1 MNIGQQ
7 ILFLLSALGAVN
19 AIILSLYLFF
29 NKKKRSLSTIFLGIL
44 LLTLSLRVIKSVFI
58 YFNPQLDKI
67 LVQIG
72 LTACFFI
79 GPSLYYF
86 VRSVLGKVERMP
98 RSWKWSLGLQAGLIF
113 LIGVIW
119 PYSIYL
125 KVWKVMAY
133 VIYVQ
138 WFAYVVA
145 SGYAV
150 WPSLKLFFTDRSL
163 LTGAA
168 RYALMVYSGNTI
180 IFAFYLAAI
189 IFLMRDIYIM
199 GPVSL
204 TFLLYLNIVMLFF
217 GKGLDNNNAG
227 KVEKKKIATDDALL
241 WIDRLEKVIG
251 EKALYKDPNLKLH
264 ELAQHI
270 NISAHQLSQLLNDN
284 IGKSFSTYINEYR
297 IREACR
303 LITSSDH
310 LTIEAIGYEV
320 GYNSKSTFYTAF
332 KKVMDTTPSLYK
344 EGLAKII

>member
-44 LLTLSLRVIKSVFI
+44 LLTLSLRVIKSVFV

-86 VRSVLGKVERMP
+86 LRSVMGKVEKMP
-98 RSWKWSLGLQAGLIF
+98 TSWKWSLGIQAGLILF
-113 LIGVIW
+113 IGVVW
-119 PYSIYL
+119 PYAIYL
-125 KVWKVMAY
+125 KVWKAMAY
-133 VIYVQ
+133 IIYVQ
-138 WFAYVVA
+138 WFAYVIA
-145 SGYAV
+145 SGYVV
-150 WPSLKLFFTDRSL
+150 WHPLKTFFTARHQ
-163 LTGAA
+163 LTHSE
-168 RYALMVYSGNTI
+168 RYALMVFSGNTI
-180 IFAFYLAAI
+180 IFAFYLVAI
-189 IFLMRDIYIM
+189 IFLLSHIYIM

-217 GKGLDNNNAG
+217 GKGLENNTTA
-227 KVEKKKIATDDALL
+227 KTEKKKIAIDDAAL

-303 LITSSDH
+303 LITVSDH

-344 EGLAKII
+344 EQLAKII